1 VQDLQGWSAA
11 VDQAASESRH
21 LITESTTRLDDLSH
35 GTESFAAAME
45 QVAAA
50 TEQQSASAE
59 EIAAASAALANASQR
74 LLEVVSVFRLD
85 APGEERMDVKES
97 RQQRSESMELRLL
110 AGEVA

>member
-1 VQDLQGWSAA
+1 QGWSAA
-11 VDQAASESRH
+11 VERSAAESRQ
-21 LITESTTRLDDLSH
+21 LITESTSRLENLAR
-35 GTESFAAAME
+35 GTESFAAAMQ

-85 APGEERMDVKES
+85 APGEEVEVRES
-97 RQQRSESMELRLL
+97 REQEAGRTGLQLL
-110 AGEVA
+110 PTTGV